1 MRKGTSEAHG
11 EISMSPSKADFFSS
25 MEDSYSLNSN
35 PTSLRQM
42 PSISLRATPNQSP
55 APAVPIPSQRDTPN
69 QSPARDAN
77 SYLVDPVFKLR
88 GQAKADMLRA

>member
-1 MRKGTSEAHG
+1 MRKGTSEEHG
-11 EISMSPSKADFFSS
+11 EISMSPSKADFLTS
-25 MEDSYSLNSN
+25 MEDSDPLNSN
-35 PTSLRQM
+35 PTLLRKM
-42 PSISLRATPNQSP
+42 LSSSLRATPNQSP
-55 APAVPIPSQRDTPN
+55 APALPIPSQRDTPN